1 MSRLLGKVEGVLREE
16 FLGLV
21 EAQAKLCTSEMSS
34 VVLDIIK
41 V

>member
-1 MSRLLGKVEGVLREE
+1 
-16 FLGLV
+16 LGLV